1 MVQYETDSIARND
14 EHTSVVRRA
23 SKRTRLAGLAGLL
36 GGALWALW
44 PLGTEVFSSTSAQET
59 GVQAMAAL
67 AYALA
72 LLVPA
77 ALIVFG
83 LVGLRRFHAGTD
95 GRLGTV
101 GTAVSVGAIALMGG
115 GLALEGMDIALLGD
129 FPQRYR
135 PRGIPPRVSRAP
147 PRGRRSASEP
157 PAACSLDGAA
167 PRRRHPRWTRARDP
181 EGNDRLDAR
190 GVRPVVLDRAHDGLR
205 PRVGRSGTPRPARRA
220 VDGRC
225 NRRLPVGSVTL
236 GGLDGASALV
246 FFTTQRPPSLS
257 DVLTR

>member
-14 EHTSVVRRA
+14 ENTSVVRRA

-44 PLGTEVFSSTSAQET
+44 PLGTEVFFSTSAQET

-83 LVGLRRFHAGTD
+83 LVGLRRFHADTD

-115 GLALEGMDIALLGD
+115 GLALEGMDVALLG
-129 FPQRYR
+129 
-135 PRGIPPRVSRAP
+135 
-147 PRGRRSASEP
+147 
-157 PAACSLDGAA
+157 
-167 PRRRHPRWTRARDP
+167 
-181 EGNDRLDAR
+181 
-190 GVRPVVLDRAHDGLR
+190 
-205 PRVGRSGTPRPARRA
+205 GT
-220 VDGRC
+220 
-225 NRRLPVGSVTL
+225 
-236 GGLDGASALV
+236 
-246 FFTTQRPPSLS
+246 SLS
-257 DVLTR
+257 DIAHGGFLLGFLALLLGSVLLGVAVRRANRLLRARWMGLLLAVAIPAGLVMVIIKETVAPTLVESDLWFWIALTTAYGLAWIVLGHQVLLTGQSMDAATGASR